1 MNYDE
6 AINYIKNTSKFSI
19 KLGLTRTEK
28 ILELL
33 GNPHKKIKC
42 IHVAG
47 TNGKGSTTAMINR
60 ILIESGYK
68 VGMYISPYLEV
79 FEERIEINGENI
91 PKEDLIKTIEKV
103 SMAVLKAKELGYTNP
118 TEFEIITCA
127 MFLYFYEQHVDF
139 AVIEVGLG
147 GRLDS
152 TNVITPII
160 SIITSIS
167 MDHMKILGDTLG
179 KIAFEKAGIIKPGV
193 PLILYP
199 QEKEAY
205 DVIQAKAKEMDSEII
220 NVDKNSVTYISNN
233 NKYQDIRI
241 KVAHKEYKLNLSL
254 LGEHQLYNAATALYA
269 VIKLQSMGISIE
281 NEAIEKGFK
290 NVKWPGRLE
299 VISENPLVVLD
310 GAHNKDGIE
319 KLVHSVEK
327 YFKYQEIILIL
338 GILGDKA
345 VDEMVK
351 TIVPKAKKVITV
363 TPHNERGENGEELL
377 ALVKKYNNDAKY
389 IEDYKAAYDEAVKS
403 SKSHSLILIC
413 GSLYMIGDMRTILN
427 KQRRK

>member
-1 MNYDE
+1 MNYEE

-19 KLGLTRTEK
+19 KLGLSRTEK

-42 IHVAG
+42 IHIAG

-60 ILIESGYK
+60 VLIESGYK

-79 FEERIEINGENI
+79 FEERIQINGENI
-91 PKEDLIKTIEKV
+91 PKNDLIEMIEKV
-103 SMAVLKAKELGYTNP
+103 SLAVSKAKELGYTNP

-127 MFLYFYEQHVDF
+127 MFLYFYEKNVDF

-152 TNVITPII
+152 TNVITPIL

-167 MDHMKILGDTLG
+167 LDHMKILGDTLG
-179 KIAFEKAGIIKPGV
+179 KIAFEKAGIIKEGV

-199 QEKEAY
+199 QEKEAFE
-205 DVIQAKAKEMDSEII
+205 VIEAKAKEMGSEII
-220 NVDKNSVTYISNN
+220 TVNKNSVTYISNN
-233 NKYQDIRI
+233 NKFQEI
-241 KVAHKEYKLNLSL
+241 KVKAMGREYYLKLSL
-254 LGEHQLYNAATALYA
+254 LGEHQLYNAATAIYA
-269 VIKLQSMGISIE
+269 IGKLEAMGINIE
-281 NEAIEKGFK
+281 KEAIEKGLK
-290 NVKWPGRLE
+290 NVTWPGRLE

-319 KLVHSVEK
+319 KLSHSVDK
-327 YFKYQEIILIL
+327 YFEYEEIILIL

-345 VDEMVK
+345 VEDMVRI
-351 TIVPKAKKVITV
+351 IVPKAKKVITV
-363 TPHNERGENGEELL
+363 TPHNERGEKGEELL
-377 ALVKKYNNDAKY
+377 SLVKRYNNEVMY
-389 IEDYKAAYDEAVKS
+389 IEDYKEAYYEALKNTTP
-403 SKSHSLILIC
+403 KSLILIC
-413 GSLYMIGDMRTILN
+413 GSLYMIGDMRTILKN
-427 KQRRK
+427 R